1 VSHKTITAPKEVSL
15 QKSFLKLTER
25 FFGGLGMSFGK
36 SKTQS
41 ITRGIQYASQY
52 ITENNDVISS
62 LDKSEV
68 CKYSSTIDHIEY
80 KCQLKKQFYIG

>member
-1 VSHKTITAPKEVSL
+1 VSHETITTPKEVFTS
-15 QKSFLKLTER
+15 KFSFKLSER
-25 FFGGLGMSFGK
+25 FSGSLGLSFGK

-80 KCQLKKQFYIG
+80 KCRLKKQFYIG